1 MSDRRGAGSG
11 ERDLP
16 SAPQVLLPAPGSP
29 DVVTI
34 ESLASGGAGVAHLAD
49 GMTVFVP
56 RTAPGDRVRLRD
68 VRTHRRHAEAQIAE
82 VVEPG
87 PSRVSAPCR
96 HFVSDGCGGCQWQH
110 LAAAAQLDAKRRI
123 VGDAMRRVGKL
134 DLADPGLV
142 QSPRALHYRTTITL
156 TVRWRGAH
164 PVVGFHDGADP
175 DRVFML
181 DSCSIARE
189 ELGVV
194 WTAIRPALSA
204 LPRGEDVRLKLRVLP
219 DGSRHIMV
227 DGGDGAWTG
236 AARLSQ
242 AAGPGV
248 TIWWQPTGGAPR
260 RMAGADADPSA
271 VSFEQ
276 VNAEV
281 AALLREDVIAAA
293 IETRAE
299 ARARPTA
306 RPEGRPALQ
315 GLPLAE
321 RGLQSADQPL
331 RLIDL
336 YAGSGDTAV
345 PLALRGF
352 DVAMVER
359 DTRSVR
365 RAQERAKAAG
375 VSLRCIAGR
384 VEDQLAKLLPAD
396 VVIVNPPRA
405 GLGEEVTD
413 LLGARRPVR
422 LVYVSCDPATL
433 ARDLKRLGI
442 AAADVR
448 SLRAYDM
455 FPQTSHVEMLLVAGA
470 GGGVGGGGGGGGGG
484 A

>member
-1 MSDRRGAGSG
+1 MSD
-11 ERDLP
+11 E
-16 SAPQVLLPAPGSP
+16 
-29 DVVTI
+29 VVAI
-34 ESLASGGAGVAHLAD
+34 ESLASGGAGVAHLPD

-56 RTAPGDRVRLRD
+56 RTAPGDRVRLKG

-87 PSRVSAPCR
+87 PSRVSPPCH
-96 HFVSDGCGGCQWQH
+96 HFVGDGCGGCQWQH
-110 LAAAAQLDAKRRI
+110 LSTVAQQDAKRRI
-123 VGDAMRRVGKL
+123 VGDALRRVGKL
-134 DLADPGLV
+134 DIPDPELV
-142 QSPRALHYRTTITL
+142 PSPRALHYRTTITL

-164 PVVGFHDGADP
+164 PVVGFHDSADP

-181 DSCSIARE
+181 EECSIARE

-204 LPRGEDVRLKLRVLP
+204 LPKGDDVRLKLRVLP
-219 DGSRHIMV
+219 DGSRHVMV

-242 AAGPGV
+242 AAGAGV
-248 TIWWQPTGGAPR
+248 TIWWQPKGGASR
-260 RMAGADADPSA
+260 RMAGAEADPSA
-271 VSFEQ
+271 VAFEQ

-281 AALLREDVIAAA
+281 AAMLREAVIEAASGGPPK
-293 IETRAE
+293 RV
-299 ARARPTA
+299 
-306 RPEGRPALQ
+306 L
-315 GLPLAE
+315 
-321 RGLQSADQPL
+321 
-331 RLIDL
+331 DL

-345 PLALRGF
+345 PLAQRGF
-352 DVAMVER
+352 DVAMVEM

-365 RAQERAKAAG
+365 RAEARAKTAG

-405 GLGEEVTD
+405 GLSAGVTD
-413 LLGARRPVR
+413 R
-422 LVYVSCDPATL
+422 LTALPPYRLIYVSCDPATL

-442 AAADVR
+442 GAADVR

-455 FPQTSHVEMLLVAGA
+455 FPQTGHVEMLLVAGD
-470 GGGVGGGGGGGGGG
+470 GGGG
-484 A
+484 AA